1 MSNCDGCKG
10 YGIVEERERE
20 ILESKE
26 RIVWE
31 IEWYFSDWISQ
42 VYSLAIYIYI

>member
-1 MSNCDGCKG
+1 MSNCEDCKG
-10 YGIVEERERE
+10 YGIVEDLERE

-31 IEWYFSDWISQ
+31 IEWYFLIEYHKCT
-42 VYSLAIYIYI
+42 V

>member
-1 MSNCDGCKG
+1 MSNCEDCKG
-10 YGIVEERERE
+10 YGIVGERE

-31 IEWYFSDWISQ
+31 IEWYFLIEYDKCT
-42 VYSLAIYIYI
+42 V